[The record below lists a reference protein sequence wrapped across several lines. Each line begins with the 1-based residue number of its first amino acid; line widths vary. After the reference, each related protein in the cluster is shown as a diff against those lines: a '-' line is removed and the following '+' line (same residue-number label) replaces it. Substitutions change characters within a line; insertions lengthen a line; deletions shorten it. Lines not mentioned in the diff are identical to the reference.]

1 MAKLTVNGKEVE
13 VPAGTNL
20 IEAARAAGVEVPHYC
35 YHPGLSIAGQC
46 RLCMVDIEKTPR
58 PTIACNT
65 VAADGM
71 VFNTETDR
79 VRETRKS
86 IMEFHLINH
95 PLDCPVCDQAGEC
108 WLQIYYMKHGL
119 YDPRMKDEKVHKP
132 KAVPLG
138 PHVILDAERCILCSR
153 CVRFCDEI
161 TATGELGIFE
171 RGDHSEIG
179 LFPGRELDNK
189 YSANVVDICP
199 VGALTDRDFRFQ
211 VRVWY
216 LDTAK
221 SICPGCA
228 RGCNIEVH
236 VNRRRPH
243 HAEGR
248 RVARLKPRFNAEV
261 NKWWI
266 CDAGRYGFGFVDAPD
281 RLLTPAQREGGS
293 STDVTWEL
301 GIAAVAGA
309 LRRLPP
315 EQLGVIASPKMA
327 NEDLFALR
335 RLLDLHGISQAAGR
349 VPTRVPGDE
358 DDFLI
363 RADKNP
369 NSLGAELMGF
379 GGDART
385 VLEAARARR
394 LKFLWVFG
402 HDLLASAL
410 SERDV
415 LEAFRAVETV
425 VFTGSNANWTS
436 AHAHWVLPAAAWAER
451 EGTYTNFEGRV
462 QRFRTATEPLGQAL
476 AEWEIVGR
484 VMASLGQTLSAT
496 RAEHLFRQLVEAV
509 PAFAGLSYPLLGD
522 TGSPL
527 AAAGAAGRPGAG
539 APPSEATSS
548 SC

>member
-1 MAKLTVNGKEVE
+1 MPRLTINGKEVE

-20 IEAARAAGVEVPHYC
+20 IEAARKAGAEVPHYC

-46 RLCMVDIEKTPR
+46 RLCMVDIDKAPR

-65 VAADGM
+65 IATEGM
-71 VFNTETDR
+71 VVMTETDR

-119 YDPRMKDEKVHKP
+119 YDPRMTDEKVHKP

-138 PHVILDAERCILCSR
+138 PHVMLDAERCILCSR

-179 LFPGRELDNK
+179 LFPGRALENP

-216 LDTAK
+216 LDSAK
-221 SICPGCA
+221 SVCPGCA
-228 RGCNIEVH
+228 RGCNIDVH

-248 RVARLKPRFNAEV
+248 RVARLKPRFNETV
-261 NKWWI
+261 NRWWL
-266 CDAGRYGFGFVDAPD
+266 CDAGRYGFTFVDDKD
-281 RLLTPAQREGGS
+281 RLLVPMRRDGETVSDA
-293 STDVTWEL
+293 TWDEAI
-301 GIAAVAGA
+301 GAVAA
-309 LRRLPP
+309 TLRRLPP
-315 EQLGVIASPKMA
+315 DEIGVIASPKMA

-335 RLLDLHGISQAAGR
+335 RLLDSRALRRVAFR
-349 VPTRVPGDE
+349 VPPRIAGDQ
-358 DDFLI
+358 DNFLI

-369 NSLGAELMGF
+369 NSLGAELIGL
-379 GGDART
+379 GGDTRA
-385 VLEAARARR
+385 VLEAARGRR
-394 LKFLWVFG
+394 LRCLIVFG
-402 HDLLASAL
+402 HDLLAGEWPEVEVRDAL
-410 SERDV
+410 
-415 LEAFRAVETV
+415 RAVETIIFV
-425 VFTGSNANWTS
+425 GSNANATS
-436 AHAHWVLPAAAWAER
+436 AAAHWVLPAAAWVER
-451 EGTYTNFEGRV
+451 DGTYTNFEGRV
-462 QRFRTATEPLGQAL
+462 QRFRQAVEPIGQAL

-484 VMASLGQTLSAT
+484 VLTALGDKSTAA
-496 RAEHLFRQLVEAV
+496 RAEHWFRQLVAAV
-509 PAFAGLSYPLLGD
+509 PAFAGLSYQALGD
-522 TGSPL
+522 GGRL
-527 AAAGAAGRPGAG
+527 LAGAVK
-539 APPSEATSS
+539 T
-548 SC
+548 

>member
-1 MAKLTVNGKEVE
+1 MPKLTVNGKDVE

-35 YHPGLSIAGQC
+35 YHPSLSIAGQC

-65 VAADGM
+65 VATDGM
-71 VFNTETDR
+71 VVQTETDR

-108 WLQIYYMKHGL
+108 WLQIYYMQHGL
-119 YDPRMKDEKVHKP
+119 YDPRMTDEKVHKP

-153 CVRFCDEI
+153 CVRYCDEI
-161 TATGELGIFE
+161 THTGELGIFE

-261 NKWWI
+261 NTWWI
-266 CDAGRYGFGFVDAPD
+266 CDAGRYGFGFVDAAD
-281 RLLTPAQREGGS
+281 RLLAPASQQGGS
-293 STDVTWEL
+293 STEATWDQA
-301 GIAAVAGA
+301 IAAVAGA
-309 LRRLPP
+309 LRRLAP
-315 EQLGVIASPKMA
+315 EQIGVIASPKMA

-335 RLLDLHGISQAAGR
+335 RLLDLHGIRQVAGQ
-349 VPTRVPGDE
+349 VPPRIPGDE

-369 NSLGAELMGF
+369 NSRGAELMGF
-379 GGDART
+379 GGDARA
-385 VLEAARARR
+385 VLEAARARQI
-394 LKFLWVFG
+394 KFLWIFG
-402 HDLLASAL
+402 HDLLASAV
-410 SERDV
+410 SEREM

-436 AHAHWVLPAAAWAER
+436 AHSHWVLPAAAWVER

-462 QRFRTATEPLGQAL
+462 QRFRTAIEPIGQAL

-484 VMASLGQTLSAT
+484 VMALLGETLSAT
-496 RAEHLFRQLVEAV
+496 RAEHVFRQLVEAV
-509 PAFAGLSYPLLGD
+509 PAFAGLSYQLLGD
-522 TGSPL
+522 TGHPL
-527 AAAGAAGRPGAG
+527 AAVGAAGRRGAG
-539 APPSEATSS
+539 APPSGATSS

>member
-1 MAKLTVNGKEVE
+1 MPRLTVNGREVE

-71 VFNTETDR
+71 VVNTETDR

-161 TATGELGIFE
+161 THTGELGIFE

-216 LDTAK
+216 LDSTR

-248 RVARLKPRFNAEV
+248 RVARLKPRFHADV
-261 NKWWI
+261 NKWWL
-266 CDAGRYGFGFVDAPD
+266 CDAGRYGFGFVDAQD
-281 RLLTPAQREGGS
+281 RLLAPTQRAGGS
-293 STDVTWEL
+293 STDVSWDQAL
-301 GIAAVAGA
+301 GAVADA
-309 LRRLPP
+309 LRRLQPD
-315 EQLGVIASPKMA
+315 QIGVIASPRMA

-335 RLLDLHGISQAAGR
+335 RLLELRGIRHVASQVAPRLA
-349 VPTRVPGDE
+349 GDE
-358 DDFLI
+358 DGFLI

-369 NSLGAELMGF
+369 NSLGAELLGF

-385 VLEAARARR
+385 VIDAAGARR
-394 LKFLWVFG
+394 LKFLWIFG
-402 HDLLASAL
+402 HDLLAGAL
-410 SERDV
+410 PERDV
-415 LEAFRAVETV
+415 LEALRVVDTV

-436 AHAHWVLPAAAWAER
+436 AHSHWVLPSATWVER
-451 EGTYTNFEGRV
+451 EGTFTNFQGRV
-462 QRFRTATEPLGQAL
+462 QRFRTATAPLGQAL

-484 VMASLGQTLSAT
+484 VTALLGETVSAT

-509 PAFAGLSYPLLGD
+509 PAFAGLSYQGLGD
-522 TGSPL
+522 TGQPL
-527 AAAGAAGRPGAG
+527 AAAGRGAAG
-539 APPSEATSS
+539 APPSRAS
-548 SC
+548 

>member
-1 MAKLTVNGKEVE
+1 
-13 VPAGTNL
+13 
-20 IEAARAAGVEVPHYC
+20 
-35 YHPGLSIAGQC
+35 
-46 RLCMVDIEKTPR
+46 
-58 PTIACNT
+58 
-65 VAADGM
+65 
-71 VFNTETDR
+71 

-161 TATGELGIFE
+161 TGTGELGIFE
-171 RGDHSEIG
+171 RGDYSEIG

-216 LDTAK
+216 LDSAK

-228 RGCNIEVH
+228 RGCNIDVH

-266 CDAGRYGFGFVDAPD
+266 CDAGRYGFGFVDAAD
-281 RLLTPAQREGGS
+281 RLVVPTHQEGGS
-293 STDVTWEL
+293 TTEVTWDQ

-309 LRRLPP
+309 LRRLAP
-315 EQLGVIASPKMA
+315 EQIGVIASPKMA

-335 RLLDLHGISQAAGR
+335 RLLDLHGIRQAAGR
-349 VPTRVPGDE
+349 VPARVPGDE
-358 DDFLI
+358 DNFLI

-379 GGDART
+379 GGDAGA

-394 LKFLWVFG
+394 LKFLWVFE
-402 HDLLASAL
+402 HDLLASAV
-410 SERDV
+410 SEREM

-436 AHAHWVLPAAAWAER
+436 AHAHWVLPSAAWVER

-462 QRFRTATEPLGQAL
+462 QRFRTAIEPLGQAL
-476 AEWEIVGR
+476 ADWEIVGR
-484 VMASLGQTLSAT
+484 VMALLGESLSAT
-496 RAEHLFRQLVEAV
+496 RAEHVFRQLAEAV
-509 PAFAGLSYPLLGD
+509 PAFAGLSYQRLGD
-522 TGSPL
+522 TGHAL
-527 AAAGAAGRPGAG
+527 APAAR
-539 APPSEATSS
+539 
-548 SC
+548 

>member
-1 MAKLTVNGKEVE
+1 VPRLTINGKAVE

-20 IEAARAAGVEVPHYC
+20 IEAARSAGVEVPHYC
-35 YHPGLSIAGQC
+35 YHAGLSIAGQC
-46 RLCMVDIEKTPR
+46 RLCMVDIDKTPR

-71 VFNTETDR
+71 VVQTETDR

-108 WLQIYYMKHGL
+108 WLQIYYMQHGL
-119 YDPRMKDEKVHKP
+119 YDPRMTDEKVHKP

-161 TATGELGIFE
+161 TGTGELGIFE

-179 LFPGRELDNK
+179 LFPGHELDNK
-189 YSANVVDICP
+189 YSGNVVDICP

-216 LDTAK
+216 LETAK
-221 SICPGCA
+221 SVCPGCA

-248 RVARLKPRFNAEV
+248 RVARLKPRFNADV
-261 NKWWI
+261 NRWWI
-266 CDAGRYGFGFVDAPD
+266 CDAGRYGFGFVDGAD
-281 RLLTPAQREGGS
+281 RLRVPARREGGTAS
-293 STDVTWEL
+293 DATWDEA
-301 GIAAVAGA
+301 IAAVAGA

-315 EQLGVIASPKMA
+315 EEVGVIASPKMS

-335 RLLDLHGISQAAGR
+335 RLLDVCAVRR
-349 VPTRVPGDE
+349 VAVQVPPRAPGDE
-358 DDFLI
+358 DAILI

-369 NSLGAELMGF
+369 NSMGAELMGL
-379 GGDART
+379 GGDARA
-385 VLEAARARR
+385 VLGAARGRQ
-394 LKFLWVFG
+394 LKLLWIFG
-402 HDLLASAL
+402 HDLLASAWP
-410 SERDV
+410 EPEV
-415 LEAFRAVETV
+415 LEALRGVETV
-425 VFTGSNANWTS
+425 VFTGPSANLTS
-436 AHAHWVLPAAAWAER
+436 AHAHWVLPAAAWVER
-451 EGTYTNFEGRV
+451 DGTYTNFEGRV
-462 QRFRTATEPLGQAL
+462 QRFRQATEPLGQAL
-476 AEWEIVGR
+476 PDWEIVGR
-484 VMASLGQTLSAT
+484 ILAPLGEAPSAT
-496 RAEHLFRQLVEAV
+496 RAEHWFRQLAAAV
-509 PAFAGLSYPLLGD
+509 PAFAGLSYQSLGD
-522 TGSPL
+522 TGRRL
-527 AAAGAAGRPGAG
+527 AGANP
-539 APPSEATSS
+539 
-548 SC
+548 

>member
-1 MAKLTVNGKEVE
+1 
-13 VPAGTNL
+13 
-20 IEAARAAGVEVPHYC
+20 
-35 YHPGLSIAGQC
+35 
-46 RLCMVDIEKTPR
+46 
-58 PTIACNT
+58 
-65 VAADGM
+65 
-71 VFNTETDR
+71 
-79 VRETRKS
+79 
-86 IMEFHLINH
+86 
-95 PLDCPVCDQAGEC
+95 
-108 WLQIYYMKHGL
+108 MKHGL

-138 PHVILDAERCILCSR
+138 PHVMLDAERCILCSR
-153 CVRFCDEI
+153 CVRYCDEI
-161 TATGELGIFE
+161 THTGELGIFE

-221 SICPGCA
+221 SVCPGCA
-228 RGCNIEVH
+228 RGCNIDVH

-261 NKWWI
+261 NKWWL

-281 RLLTPAQREGGS
+281 RLAVPAQREGGT
-293 STDVTWEL
+293 STDATWEQ

-315 EQLGVIASPKMA
+315 AQIGVIASPKMA

-335 RLLDLHGISQAAGR
+335 RLLDLRGVTQVAGQ
-349 VPTRVPGDE
+349 VSPRVPGDE

-369 NSLGAELMGF
+369 NSLGAELLGF
-379 GGDART
+379 GADART
-385 VLEAARARR
+385 VIEAAGQRR

-402 HDLLASAL
+402 HDLLAGAL
-410 SERDV
+410 AERDV
-415 LEAFRAVETV
+415 LEALRVVDTV
-425 VFTGSNANWTS
+425 VFTGSNVNWTS
-436 AHAHWVLPAAAWAER
+436 AHSHWVLPAAAWTER

-462 QRFRTATEPLGQAL
+462 QRFRTAIEPLGQAL
-476 AEWEIVGR
+476 PEWDIIGR
-484 VMASLGQTLSAT
+484 VMTLLGESLQAT

-509 PAFAGLSYPLLGD
+509 PAFAGLSYQLLGD
-522 TGSPL
+522 TGHML
-527 AAAGAAGRPGAG
+527 ATAGVSGRRGAGPSGAA
-539 APPSEATSS
+539 S
-548 SC
+548 

>member
-1 MAKLTVNGKEVE
+1 MPKLTINGKEVE
-13 VPAGTNL
+13 VPTGTNL
-20 IEAARAAGVEVPHYC
+20 IEAARIAGFEVPHYC
-35 YHPGLSIAGQC
+35 YHPSLSIAGQC

-58 PTIACNT
+58 PTIGCNT
-65 VAADGM
+65 VATEGM
-71 VFNTETDR
+71 VVNTETDR

-138 PHVILDAERCILCSR
+138 PHVMLDAERCILCSR
-153 CVRFCDEI
+153 CVRYCDEI
-161 TATGELGIFE
+161 THTGELGIFE

-179 LFPGRELDNK
+179 LFPGRELDNN

-221 SICPGCA
+221 SVCPGCA
-228 RGCNIEVH
+228 RGCNIDVH

-261 NKWWI
+261 NTWWL

-281 RLLTPAQREGGS
+281 RLAVPAQREGGT
-293 STDVTWEL
+293 STDATWEQ
-301 GIAAVAGA
+301 GIAAVAGV

-315 EQLGVIASPKMA
+315 AQIGVIASPKMA

-335 RLLDLHGISQAAGR
+335 RLLDLRGVTQVAGQ
-349 VPTRVPGDE
+349 VSPRVPGDE
-358 DDFLI
+358 DAFLI

-369 NSLGAELMGF
+369 NSLGAELLGF
-379 GGDART
+379 GADART
-385 VLEAARARR
+385 VIEAAGQRR

-402 HDLLASAL
+402 HDLLAGAL
-410 SERDV
+410 PEGDV
-415 LEAFRAVETV
+415 LEALRVVDTV
-425 VFTGSNANWTS
+425 VFTGSNVNWTS
-436 AHAHWVLPAAAWAER
+436 AHSHWVLPATAWTER

-462 QRFRTATEPLGQAL
+462 QRFRTAIEPLGQAL
-476 AEWEIVGR
+476 PEWDIIGR
-484 VMASLGQTLSAT
+484 VMTLLGESLQAT

-509 PAFAGLSYPLLGD
+509 PAFAGLSYQLLGD
-522 TGSPL
+522 TGHML
-527 AAAGAAGRPGAG
+527 ATAEASGRRGAGPSGAA
-539 APPSEATSS
+539 S
-548 SC
+548 